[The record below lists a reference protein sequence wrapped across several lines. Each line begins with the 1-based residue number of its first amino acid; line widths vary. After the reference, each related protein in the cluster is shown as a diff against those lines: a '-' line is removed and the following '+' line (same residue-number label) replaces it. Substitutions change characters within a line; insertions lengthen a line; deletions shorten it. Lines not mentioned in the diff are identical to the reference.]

1 MRIAGITIED
11 RDIPLWAMA
20 ASAVALLAALGS
32 QYLGGLA
39 PCKLCLWQRIPHGA
53 VIVIGV
59 GALLWFRGPSE
70 RLFLTWLSAI
80 AFAVGAGIAL
90 YHTGVEQ
97 HWIAGPTSC
106 SGDSGLNSAQSVE
119 ELRKLLLAT
128 PLVRCDKIPWSL
140 FGLSIAAWNALASI
154 VLAAICAVAGWRQF
168 RDKTV

>member
-1 MRIAGITIED
+1 MKIARITIDD
-11 RDIPLWAMA
+11 RDATLWAMA
-20 ASAVALLAALGS
+20 ASAVALAAALAS

-59 GALLWFRGPSE
+59 GALLWFRGPRE

-97 HWIAGPTSC
+97 HWIAGPSSC
-106 SGDSGLNSAQSVE
+106 SGDSGLNSAQSVD
-119 ELRKLLLAT
+119 ELRRMLLAA
-128 PLVRCDKIPWSL
+128 PVVRCDEIPWSL
-140 FGLSIAAWNALASI
+140 FGLSIAAWNTLASI
-154 VLAAICAVAGWRQF
+154 VLAAFCGVAGWRQLK
-168 RDKTV
+168 DKTV